1 MANGRKT
8 GGRKKGVP
16 NKRTLERQQALQ
28 EAVKVA
34 AEATGT
40 TMFDGDAHALLALIY
55 RNEALPI
62 DLRADAAKSA
72 IRFEKPAL
80 ASTDNRNTDTTTYLV
95 ALPSGETMTREEWKA
110 KYAPAP
116 VEANKAT
123 EH

>member
-1 MANGRKT
+1 MAHGKKT

-16 NKRTLERQQALQ
+16 NKRTLQRQEALQQA
-28 EAVKVA
+28 VKAA

-95 ALPSGETMTREEWKA
+95 ALPSGETMTQEWKA
-110 KYAPAP
+110 KYAPQPAQ
-116 VEANKAT
+116 ADKGT